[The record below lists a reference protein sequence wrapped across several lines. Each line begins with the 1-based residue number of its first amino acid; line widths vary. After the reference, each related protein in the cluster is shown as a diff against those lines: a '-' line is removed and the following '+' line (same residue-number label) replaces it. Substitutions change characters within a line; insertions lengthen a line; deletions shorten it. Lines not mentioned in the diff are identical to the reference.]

1 VIVGPIGD
9 KGVSRIEEN
18 KAQDRPTI
26 AAKKGKTKL
35 SMRERG
41 VFIHGPVKTFLT
53 RGFLGK
59 YFRPVL
65 YKSSDHIHLNFI
77 EVLNDEVMAIQENV
91 SEAHKNLV
99 TFWHC
104 LTPIKLFNTLFIKNR
119 SGSTMIPLVLEFA
132 QNTNGAECAYLT
144 QAFCL
149 YMLEL
154 FLKNDQSFSNS
165 IGLDITEFEK
175 ITTTIYGDSN
185 RTLPHLHNFRKKFD
199 TKKLE
204 FDPGDLAIE
213 YISNICVVLIPD
225 QSVLTRSLC
234 KWDEDILAK
243 TQALSFVTDFFKE
256 RKSSSLKTID
266 NIAGAV

>member
-1 VIVGPIGD
+1 VV
-9 KGVSRIEEN
+9 RRFEEN
-18 KAQDRPTI
+18 TTQNRPNI
-26 AAKKGKTKL
+26 AAKKGKNRL
-35 SMRERG
+35 SMQERG
-41 VFIHGPVKTFLT
+41 VFMHGPVKTFLT
-53 RGFLGK
+53 RGFPGK
-59 YFRPVL
+59 YFRPIL
-65 YKSSDHIHLNFI
+65 YNSSDHIHLNFI

-91 SEAHKNLV
+91 SEPHKNLV

-119 SGSTMIPLVLEFA
+119 TGSTMIPHVLEFA

-149 YMLEL
+149 YMLEQ

-185 RTLPHLHNFRKKFD
+185 RTLPYLHNFRTKFD
-199 TKKLE
+199 AKKLE
-204 FDPGDLAIE
+204 FDSKDLPFE
-213 YISNICVVLIPD
+213 YISDICAVLIPD
-225 QSVLTRSLC
+225 QSVLTKAMC

-243 TQALSFVTDFFKE
+243 TQAISFVTDFFKE